1 MTVSPS
7 KSAAIHFTC
16 FRNLKSFWYV
26 AKSSFDNWCFQL
38 LDLKKRILFQ
48 VVRKIGKP
56 FKPSAF
62 QVRCAGFK
70 GVLTLDPRLLG
81 KQAIFRKSMCKFD
94 SFHRRLEV
102 LQTSRPQVVFLNHQV
117 IMLLSNQGVPDEVFI
132 KLQNDMLD
140 KLSGKRMTSRD
151 SSQKTSDLERMITSS
166 YLVLTYY
173 MEKSE
178 KLRFESENV

>member
-7 KSAAIHFTC
+7 KSSAIHFTC

-26 AKSSFDNWCFQL
+26 AKSSFDNWSFQL
-38 LDLKKRILFQ
+38 VDLKKRILFQ

-62 QVRCAGFK
+62 QVRCAGYK
-70 GVLTLDPRLLG
+70 GVLTLDPRLPG

-117 IMLLSNQGVPDEVFI
+117 IMLLSNLGVPDEVFI

-140 KLSGKRMTSRD
+140 KLSGERMRSRD
-151 SSQKTSDLERMITSS
+151 SNQKTSDPDRMITSS
-166 YLVLTYY
+166 CFDSSHGNMVKGCL
-173 MEKSE
+173 
-178 KLRFESENV
+178 